1 MYLTAYN
8 DTTIRQLTRIS
19 PKSHKSSMKNI
30 LVAQIRQETATFN
43 PHPTVYDMFKQHHG
57 DEIIEKHSGTDTELA
72 AFIDIVARRDDLNI
86 VPTMSAASVS
96 GGAIPKDDL
105 DRLLDEMINS
115 IKAASEQNSIDAV
128 YMCLHGAMAG
138 VEEDDPEGRLISAT
152 RKIVGDIPLVASV
165 DLHAIITDQ
174 MLDLCDVIIPFH
186 TYPHVDQ
193 YSTGER
199 ATTVLLD
206 MLDGKTQPEMVS
218 VKIPMLVRGDE
229 LITATGKFGEAIQM
243 CQAIESSDSGIAAGV
258 NIGNA
263 FTDVPELR
271 SNVIVVRNGNR
282 EQALDEAARIAQFM
296 WDHRELFKA
305 DLMSLEDSIASAQN
319 TDGLTVFSDAAD
331 ATASGASGDSNEIL
345 KGLVYSDFS
354 GRALVPIIDA
364 AAVNAAF
371 TSGVGEAFI
380 ARLGGSLDPGR
391 FEPLSLTV
399 KVKSLHDGYFT
410 YENGLQGYGG
420 RVAVLQHQN
429 IDILVVERSVY
440 VVGQRVFKDHGLT
453 PADYDIVVVKSP
465 NGFRPYY
472 EQEAA
477 NICAVD
483 VIGSTSANLNSLP
496 FENVARP
503 IFPLDDN
510 PTFTV

>member
-1 MYLTAYN
+1 
-8 DTTIRQLTRIS
+8 
-19 PKSHKSSMKNI
+19 MKNI
-30 LVAQIRQETATFN
+30 LIAQIRQETSTFN
-43 PHPTVYDMFKQHHG
+43 PHPTVYGMFKQHHG
-57 DEIIEKHSGTDTELA
+57 KDIIEKHTDTDTELA
-72 AFIDIVARRDDLNI
+72 AFIDLIAKRDDINI
-86 VPTMSAASVS
+86 LPTMSAASVS

-105 DRLLDEMINS
+105 DQLLGEMIDS
-115 IKAASEQNSIDAV
+115 IRTAAEQNSVDAV

-138 VEEDDPEGRLISAT
+138 IEEEDPEGRLIAGA
-152 RKIVGDIPLVASV
+152 RELVGDVPLVASV
-165 DLHAIITDQ
+165 DLHAIITDK
-174 MLDLCDVIIPFH
+174 MLELCDVIVPFH

-193 YSTGER
+193 YSTGTR
-199 ATTVLLD
+199 ATTALLD
-206 MLDGKTQPEMVS
+206 MLDGKTKPEMVT

-243 CQAIESSDSGIAAGV
+243 CQAIESSESGISAGV

-271 SNVIVVRNGNR
+271 SNVLVARNGNR
-282 EQALDEAARIAQFM
+282 EQAKDEAAEIARFM

-305 DLMSLEDSIASAQN
+305 ELMSLEDSIASAEE

-331 ATASGASGDSNEIL
+331 ATASGAPGDSNEIL
-345 KGLVYSDFS
+345 KGLVYSDFNGS
-354 GRALVPIIDA
+354 ALVPIIDA
-364 AAVNAAF
+364 SAVNAAF

-391 FEPLSLTV
+391 FEPVSLTV

-410 YENGLQGYGG
+410 YENGLQGFAG

-429 IDILVVERSVY
+429 IDIMVMERSVY

-472 EQEAA
+472 EQDAA
-477 NICAVD
+477 NICPVD
-483 VIGSTSANLNSLP
+483 VVGSTSANLKSLP
-496 FENVARP
+496 FKNLARP
-503 IFPLDDN
+503 IFPLDEN
-510 PTFTV
+510 PSFII